1 MYNLGKDYEEKEN
14 EEITRFVRRC
24 TEIHLSKEE
33 KEQEEEV
40 GFRIAKTVKRWEEW
54 ILFSMAWNY
63 MLVFNWISVI

>member
-40 GFRIAKTVKRWEEW
+40 GFRIAKTVKR
-54 ILFSMAWNY
+54 
-63 MLVFNWISVI
+63 

>member
-24 TEIHLSKEE
+24 TEIYLSKEE

-40 GFRIAKTVKRWEEW
+40 GFRIAKTVKR
-54 ILFSMAWNY
+54 
-63 MLVFNWISVI
+63 